1 MESKTAFNVDLPGHS
16 IHQLGLEDAPALQAL
31 FEKCA
36 DYMLLVD
43 GHPAGPDSAAG
54 ELQDRPPGKSIEDK
68 FLFGIFNAQNELV
81 GELDVLRDYPDEG
94 TWWIGLLLL
103 DPAVRSVGIGEK
115 VLEGF
120 VDYARGNGGTA
131 IMLGVVA
138 ENKRATRFWTRMGF
152 EWVLDR
158 EPQHFGRKTHIVQVM
173 RRSFGTKEG
182 QHGET

>member
-1 MESKTAFNVDLPGHS
+1 MESDIAFEMGLPGYSVHRLTS
-16 IHQLGLEDAPALQAL
+16 QDALVLQRL
-31 FEKCA
+31 FEKCQ

-43 GHPAGPDSAAG
+43 GQPAAPNAAV
-54 ELQDRPPGKSIEDK
+54 EEFQDRPPGKSLEDK
-68 FLFGIFNAQNELV
+68 FLFGIMDFRNELV
-81 GELDVLRDYPDEG
+81 GEMDALRAYPDES

-103 DPAVRSVGIGEK
+103 DPAVRSRRIGEK

-120 VDYARGNGGTA
+120 VGYVRAKGGQA

-138 ENKRATRFWTRMGF
+138 ENKNAYRFWLRMGF

-173 RRSFGTKEG
+173 RRSVIERAEG
-182 QHGET
+182 